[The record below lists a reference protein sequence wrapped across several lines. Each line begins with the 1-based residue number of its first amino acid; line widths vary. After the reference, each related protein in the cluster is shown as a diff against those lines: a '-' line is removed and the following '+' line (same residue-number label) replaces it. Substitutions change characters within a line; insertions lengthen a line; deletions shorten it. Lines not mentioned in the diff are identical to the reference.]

1 MYVIAS
7 VFFFSNRVAIGFL
20 MSEEEGFYGFG
31 ERFTATN
38 QRGHRMGS
46 WLEDGSWGL
55 GVFDP
60 ATWKLRVWFSVQRM
74 QIVILTIYGIYMY
87 LK

>member
-1 MYVIAS
+1 MAV
-7 VFFFSNRVAIGFL
+7 GLL

-38 QRGHRMGS
+38 QRGNRVGS

-60 ATWKLRVWFSVQRM
+60 ATWKLRVRNPDCVQDANCHSDYIWFLR
-74 QIVILTIYGIYMY
+74 
-87 LK
+87 